1 MKSSTASDV
10 NKEKSSTADVATTDD
25 DDYTSAMAHLTIGVQ
40 IQELSK
46 RLQNTTE
53 ELHQQVRDKHGALLQ
68 QATHAGRF
76 DAALNSLAE
85 DVQRV
90 RATGHRLK
98 TQVDTQYRLV
108 ENQTQ
113 VLGHLHE
120 VSHLLRSAGTLL
132 TLTAKLKNTKDV
144 LRQAELHFELGQ
156 LIEDKDLKD
165 IEFIQEERAYVISSR
180 QKIRNLTQMQLVTG
194 LQERNQTQVVNALKV
209 SNYQPIQE
217 SAPSSPLHS
226 LDFHE
231 LQHAREISGQFADN
245 VYIRYGAI
253 AQGML
258 CRH

>member
-1 MKSSTASDV
+1 MVTGDPSVTKPPNPSTAAS
-10 NKEKSSTADVATTDD
+10 DD
-25 DDYTSAMAHLTIGVQ
+25 DDYTAAMSHLTIGQQ

-46 RLQNTTE
+46 QLQNTTE

-76 DAALNSLAE
+76 DAALNTLAE

-90 RATGHRLK
+90 RETGHRLK
-98 TQVDTQYRLV
+98 SQVDQQYQQV

-113 VLGHLHE
+113 VLGRLHD

-132 TLTAKLKNTKDV
+132 TLTAKLKGTKDV

-165 IEFIQEERAYVISSR
+165 IEFIQQERAYVISSG

-194 LQERNQTQVVNALKV
+194 LQERNQNQVVNALKV
-209 SNYQPIQE
+209 S
-217 SAPSSPLHS
+217 
-226 LDFHE
+226 
-231 LQHAREISGQFADN
+231 
-245 VYIRYGAI
+245 
-253 AQGML
+253 
-258 CRH
+258 

>member
-1 MKSSTASDV
+1 MSNMKSSTAVDV
-10 NKEKSSTADVATTDD
+10 NKEKSTTADDATTSD
-25 DDYTSAMAHLTIGVQ
+25 DDYTSGMSHLTIGAQ

-156 LIEDKDLKD
+156 LIEDKELKD

-209 SNYQPIQE
+209 S
-217 SAPSSPLHS
+217 SS
-226 LDFHE
+226 
-231 LQHAREISGQFADN
+231 
-245 VYIRYGAI
+245 
-253 AQGML
+253 
-258 CRH
+258 

>member
-1 MKSSTASDV
+1 MHPHRVSNKMAFTG
-10 NKEKSSTADVATTDD
+10 NKEKVIPDAAGDD
-25 DDYTSAMAHLTIGVQ
+25 DDYTSAMSHLTIGVQ

-76 DAALNSLAE
+76 DAALNTLTE
-85 DVQRV
+85 DVHRV

-98 TQVDTQYRLV
+98 VQVDTQYQLV

-113 VLGHLHE
+113 VLGRLHE

-156 LIEDKDLKD
+156 LIEDKELKD
-165 IEFIQEERAYVISSR
+165 IEFIQEERAYVISSG

-209 SNYQPIQE
+209 SYE
-217 SAPSSPLHS
+217 TFL
-226 LDFHE
+226 
-231 LQHAREISGQFADN
+231 
-245 VYIRYGAI
+245 
-253 AQGML
+253 
-258 CRH
+258 